1 MIKNSVAII
10 GLGYVGLPLAI
21 LLKKKKFKIFGF
33 DSNIEVIKKL
43 TQGNLISLIFQI
55 KKFLN

>member
-21 LLKKKKFKIFGF
+21 LLKKFKIYGF
-33 DSNIEVIKKL
+33 DANKNHKQNKIWKI
-43 TQGNLISLIFQI
+43 IYF
-55 KKFLN
+55 

>member
-21 LLKKKKFKIFGF
+21 LLKKNLKFM
-33 DSNIEVIKKL
+33 DL
-43 TQGNLISLIFQI
+43 MQI
-55 KKFLN
+55 KKS